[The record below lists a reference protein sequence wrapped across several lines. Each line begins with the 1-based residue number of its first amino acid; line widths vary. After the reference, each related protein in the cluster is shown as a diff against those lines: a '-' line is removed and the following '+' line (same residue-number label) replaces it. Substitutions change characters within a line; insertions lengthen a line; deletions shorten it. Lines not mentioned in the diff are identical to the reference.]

1 MRPFEAAWRF
11 VPMEEE
17 HGRQICLWRY
27 PEPYAIFNWSPWE
40 ELEARSEEFGDPA
53 IRREQFEAVLDRNGQ
68 LCGFA
73 QFFPLVGWT
82 RLGLGL
88 RPDLCGQGLGASFT
102 GAIVR
107 RAKERSREGG
117 IDLEVMTSN
126 IRAQRAYLKA
136 GFAIRD
142 TYVRNTPT
150 GAAEFHC
157 MVYEGGA
164 RPDVV

>member
-1 MRPFEAAWRF
+1 MEQSEPKWLF

-17 HGRQICLWRY
+17 HGKQICLWRY
-27 PEPYAIFNWSPWE
+27 PEPYSVFNWSPWK
-40 ELEARSEEFGDPA
+40 ELEARSEEFGDPG
-53 IRREQFEAVLDRNGQ
+53 IRKEQFEAVLDDTGE

-88 RPDLCGQGLGASFT
+88 RPDLCGQGLGPSFT
-102 GAIVR
+102 GAIVG
-107 RAKERSREGG
+107 RAMQRQPQNR
-117 IDLEVMTSN
+117 IDLEVLTAN
-126 IRAQRAYLKA
+126 VRAKRAYLKA

-150 GAAEFHC
+150 GPDEFHC
-157 MVYEGGA
+157 MVYEGGP
-164 RPDVV
+164 RPTVV

>member
-1 MRPFEAAWRF
+1 MEQSEAQWLF

-17 HGRQICLWRY
+17 HGRLICSWRY
-27 PEPYAIFNWSPWE
+27 PEPYAVFNWSPWD
-40 ELEARSEEFGDPA
+40 ELQERSEEFGDPS
-53 IRREQFEAVLDRNGQ
+53 IRKEQFEGVLDRDGQ

-88 RPDLCGQGLGASFT
+88 RPDLCGQGLGPSFT
-102 GAIVR
+102 SAIVGRAMQR
-107 RAKERSREGG
+107 RPEDG
-117 IDLEVMTSN
+117 IDLEVLTSN
-126 IRAQRAYLKA
+126 SRAQRAYLKA

-150 GAAEFHC
+150 GPDEFHC
-157 MVYEGGA
+157 MVYEGGTS
-164 RPDVV
+164 PTVV